1 MKLSDQDAELFFN
14 LMLSLQNFVN
24 LKLGIIPEIK
34 DFDEYQKIPSSEK
47 LAVRD
52 ALYGKIELVDSY
64 LAENPQGFSDEELE
78 IVKSWK
84 KFERGNFFIE
94 RLLKKHAIFIEGE
107 KVYAVLALYES
118 FEDVLPYVSLPY
130 YAEAV
135 LLPFKGRLIYDGQ
148 LKGYSVM
155 FGSGI
160 KFDLKEAYMAAKQN
174 NKIIDSFDPKV
185 QADKAARKKKPIK
198 DWKPTIEE
206 ISKEAKKLRSSS
218 GAPAIHS
225 PAFSLAKAS
234 IEFARLA
241 VEKPED
247 IDELWKALEK
257 VERVLGKA
265 ETVLYRTQ

>member
-1 MKLSDQDAELFFN
+1 MKLSNQDAELFFN
-14 LMLSLQNFVN
+14 LMFSLQNYVN

-34 DFDEYQKIPSSEK
+34 TLDEYQKIPSSEK
-47 LAVRD
+47 LTVRE
-52 ALYGKIELVDSY
+52 ALYDKIELVDSY
-64 LAENPQGFSDEELE
+64 LAENPQDFSDEELE

-94 RLLKKHAIFIEGE
+94 RLLKKHAIFIGDE
-107 KVYAVLALYES
+107 KVYAVLALYDS
-118 FEDVLPYVSLPY
+118 FEDVLPFVSLPY
-130 YAEAV
+130 YAKAV
-135 LLPFKGRLIYDGQ
+135 LLPFKGRIIYDGQ
-148 LKGYSVM
+148 LQWYSVM

-160 KFDLKEAYMAAKQN
+160 KFDLKETYMAAKQN
-174 NKIIDSFDPKV
+174 NKIIDSFDPKKP
-185 QADKAARKKKPIK
+185 ADIAATKKKPIK

-234 IEFARLA
+234 IAFARLA

-257 VERVLGKA
+257 VERVLGRA
-265 ETVLYRTQ
+265 ETVLYRTR